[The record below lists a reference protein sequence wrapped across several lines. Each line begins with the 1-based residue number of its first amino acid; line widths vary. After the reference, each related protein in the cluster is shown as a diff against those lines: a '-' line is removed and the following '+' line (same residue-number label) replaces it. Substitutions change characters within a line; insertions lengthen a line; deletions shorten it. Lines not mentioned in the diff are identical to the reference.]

1 MKQTNDTN
9 NKQPL
14 ATEQRLSI
22 LWKRLGGSAAGRW
35 IFNRLLSYNV
45 PYSGSISP
53 QVKKLSPGFAEVSMK
68 DKRKLRNHLQ
78 CIHAIALANLG
89 ELTSGLAMI
98 SALSP
103 SIRAIVSH
111 IEMEYI
117 KKARGTLSAAGV
129 AKPPENVTKP
139 TSVLVHA
146 EIENQQGEIVAV
158 AHVMWHLS
166 PKEPR

>member
-1 MKQTNDTN
+1 MQQINAT
-9 NKQPL
+9 NKQL
-14 ATEQRLSI
+14 MATEQRLI
-22 LWKRLGGSAAGRW
+22 VLWKRFGGSVVGRW
-35 IFNRLLSYNV
+35 IFDRLLCYNV

-53 QVKKLSPGFAEVSMK
+53 QVKKLSPGFAEVWMQ
-68 DKRKLRNHLQ
+68 DKRKLRNHLH

-89 ELTSGLAMI
+89 ELTSGLAMVA
-98 SALSP
+98 ALSP
-103 SIRAIVSH
+103 STRAIVSH

-117 KKARGTLSAAGV
+117 KKARGTLTAAGV
-129 AKPPENVTKP
+129 AKPPENITKP
-139 TSVLVHA
+139 TRVLVHA

>member
-1 MKQTNDTN
+1 MQQTNAT
-9 NKQPL
+9 NKQSM
-14 ATEQRLSI
+14 ATEQRLII
-22 LWKRLGGSAAGRW
+22 LWKRFGGNAAGRW
-35 IFNRLLSYNV
+35 IFDRLLSYNV

-103 SIRAIVSH
+103 STRAIVSH

-117 KKARGTLSAAGV
+117 KKARGTLTAAGV
-129 AKPPENVTKP
+129 AKPPKSITKP

-166 PKEPR
+166 PKKSK